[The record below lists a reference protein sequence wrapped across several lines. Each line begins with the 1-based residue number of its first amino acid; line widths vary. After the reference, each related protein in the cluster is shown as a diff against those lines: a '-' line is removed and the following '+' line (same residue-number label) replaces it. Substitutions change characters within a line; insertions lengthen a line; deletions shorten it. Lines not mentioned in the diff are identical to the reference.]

1 MAKRSVKS
9 VTSSA
14 RSSATVTKKKTAA
27 KKATAT
33 PSTAKS
39 DDSPPLTLDEAQA
52 LALAKR
58 PVRAVRRVGAQK
70 VPPSPNEVGKERQ
83 RLEKKEDEERAL
95 ARRDYVDT
103 MKLLKARGVRREATA
118 VGGRRRAAPSKA
130 PAVFKPLQVMAEGD
144 SWFKYPV
151 PLFGGGIVPRLQKRL
166 GVPILNLA
174 AAGDEVRFM
183 LGVKQRAR
191 LVRSLKEG
199 CPAGGSWDVLLFS
212 GGGNDIVD
220 DPMALWVRD
229 WRKGA
234 SPQGLIHQPRFDAA
248 LAQVRA
254 GYEDL
259 IALRDALS
267 PSTHLV
273 FQEYDFP
280 LPDGR
285 GVCNHGPW
293 LKPTFDFRKYP
304 TQAEAQRVIKAMLEQ
319 FATMLRSLTTNQKVS
334 VVGTQGI
341 LPSTA
346 TAWHNELHPAK
357 QGFEALADKFQQ
369 HLKTLFPTQIQ

>member
-1 MAKRSVKS
+1 MAKKS
-9 VTSSA
+9 AKSLTSS
-14 RSSATVTKKKTAA
+14 
-27 KKATAT
+27 T
-33 PSTAKS
+33 PSTATATERKTAS
-39 DDSPPLTLDEAQA
+39 KKAKVTPSTSKGDSKVPLTLEEAQA
-52 LALAKR
+52 AVRAKR
-58 PVRAVRRVGAQK
+58 PVRAVRRVGAQQ

-83 RLEKKEDEERAL
+83 RLEKKQDEERAL
-95 ARRDYVDT
+95 ARREYVDT

-118 VGGRRRAAPSKA
+118 VGGRRRAASSKA

-191 LVRSLKEG
+191 LVQSLTGG

-234 SPQGLIHQPRFDAA
+234 SPQDLIHQPRFDAA

-293 LKPTFDFRKYP
+293 LKPTFDLRKYP

-319 FATMLRSLTTNQKVS
+319 FASMLKSLTTNQKVS
-334 VVGTQGI
+334 VVGTQGT
-341 LPSTA
+341 LSSNA
-346 TAWHNELHPAK
+346 AAWHNELHPDK
-357 QGFEALADKFQQ
+357 QGFETFADKFQQ
-369 HLKTLFPTQIQ
+369 HLKKLFPTQIQ

>member
-1 MAKRSVKS
+1 MAKKSAKS
-9 VTSSA
+9 VASST
-14 RSSATVTKKKTAA
+14 RSSATVTKKKTTA
-27 KKATAT
+27 KKAKIT
-33 PSTAKS
+33 PSTAMS
-39 DDSPPLTLDEAQA
+39 DESVPLTLEEAQA
-52 LALAKR
+52 V
-58 PVRAVRRVGAQK
+58 VRAKHPLRAARRVGAQK
-70 VPPSPNEVGKERQ
+70 VPPSPNDVGKERQ
-83 RLEKKEDEERAL
+83 RLEKKEDEERGV
-95 ARRDYVDT
+95 ARREYIDT

-118 VGGRRRAAPSKA
+118 VSGRRRAAVSKTA
-130 PAVFKPLQVMAEGD
+130 SVFTPLQVMAEGD

-191 LVRSLKEG
+191 LARSLQEG

-234 SPQGLIHQPRFDAA
+234 SPQDLIHQPRFDAA

-293 LKPTFDFRKYP
+293 LKPTFDIRKYP
-304 TQAEAQRVIKAMLEQ
+304 TQAEARRVIKAMLEQ
-319 FATMLRSLTTNQKVS
+319 FATMLRSLTTYQKVS
-334 VVGTQGI
+334 VVSTQGT
-341 LPSTA
+341 LPGKA

-357 QGFEALADKFQQ
+357 QGFETFADKFQQ
-369 HLKTLFPTQIQ
+369 HLKKLFPAHVR

>member
-1 MAKRSVKS
+1 MAKKS
-9 VTSSA
+9 EKGVTSSM
-14 RSSATVTKKKTAA
+14 RSLATVTKKKTVANTA
-27 KKATAT
+27 KVT
-33 PSTAKS
+33 PSADQRDGS
-39 DDSPPLTLDEAQA
+39 LPLTLEEAQA
-52 LALAKR
+52 LARAKR
-58 PVRAVRRVGAQK
+58 PVRAVRRVGAQT
-70 VPPSPNEVGKERQ
+70 VPPSPNVLGKERQ
-83 RLEKKEDEERAL
+83 RLERKEDQERAL
-95 ARRDYVDT
+95 ARREYVDT
-103 MKLLKARGVRREATA
+103 MKLLKARGVRRKATG
-118 VGGRRRAAPSKA
+118 VGGERMAAARKA
-130 PAVFKPLQVMAEGD
+130 PVVFKPLQVMAEGD

-191 LVRSLKEG
+191 LVQSLAGG

-234 SPQGLIHQPRFDAA
+234 SPQALIHQPRFDAA

-293 LKPTFDFRKYP
+293 LKPTFDLRKFP
-304 TQAEAQRVIKAMLEQ
+304 TQAEGQRVIKAMLEQ
-319 FATMLRSLTTNQKVS
+319 FATMLRTLTTNQKVS
-334 VVGTQGI
+334 VVGTQGT
-341 LPSTA
+341 LSSNA

-357 QGFEALADKFQQ
+357 QGFETVADKFQQ
-369 HLKTLFPTQIQ
+369 HLKTLFPNQIQ